1 MQGCGENEWKRWV
14 AFVRGTTLGSIQGCS
29 KVLSG
34 DYLSKHDFFRMNFVC
49 LSHSRFSNMTFQEA
63 LEAARLEEDPDDPSK
78 TPTLMIEE
86 NMKILEDMRADFEN
100 MTS

>member
-1 MQGCGENEWKRWV
+1 V
-14 AFVRGTTLGSIQGCS
+14 ARMSGKDGLL
-29 KVLSG
+29 LSEEQ
-34 DYLSKHDFFRMNFVC
+34 LWAAFRDAQKC
-49 LSHSRFSNMTFQEA
+49 FQEA

>member
-1 MQGCGENEWKRWV
+1 MFVKKWKQS
-14 AFVRGTTLGSIQGCS
+14 LQ
-29 KVLSG
+29 
-34 DYLSKHDFFRMNFVC
+34 
-49 LSHSRFSNMTFQEA
+49 FSNMTFQEA
-63 LEAARLEEDPDDPSK
+63 LEAAQLEEDPDDPSK

>member
-1 MQGCGENEWKRWV
+1 
-14 AFVRGTTLGSIQGCS
+14 
-29 KVLSG
+29 
-34 DYLSKHDFFRMNFVC
+34 
-49 LSHSRFSNMTFQEA
+49 MTFKES
-63 LEAARLEEDPDDPSK
+63 LEAAQLEEDPDDPSK